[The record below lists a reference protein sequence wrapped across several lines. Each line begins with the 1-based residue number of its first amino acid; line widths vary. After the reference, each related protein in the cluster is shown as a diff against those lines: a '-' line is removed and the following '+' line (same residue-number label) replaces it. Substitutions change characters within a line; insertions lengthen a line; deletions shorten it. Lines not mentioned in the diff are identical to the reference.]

1 MKVVLFFLV
10 LFLQVTPVE
19 GQIWETFP
27 STNVQEQEQ
36 EQEDSKVIYVHDKEE
51 IRVREDKQQ
60 NTRQKERKDEDVTD
74 VDKSA
79 DFDDFEDIEDGAD
92 FLDFEYID
100 NYEKDEEENMKP
112 FEAVQQVFFLLL
124 MFSDVSQP
132 INVSTYQQM
141 IFSE

>member
-1 MKVVLFFLV
+1 MKIVLFFLV

-27 STNVQEQEQ
+27 STNVQEE
-36 EQEDSKVIYVHDKEE
+36 EDSKVIYVQDKEE

-92 FLDFEYID
+92 FLDFEDID
-100 NYEKDEEENMKP
+100 KYEKDEEENMKP

>member
-36 EQEDSKVIYVHDKEE
+36 EQEDSKVIYVPDKEE

-112 FEAVQQVFFLLL
+112 FEAVQQVFFSS
-124 MFSDVSQP
+124 F
-132 INVSTYQQM
+132 NV
-141 IFSE
+141 F

>member
-27 STNVQEQEQ
+27 STNVQEE
-36 EQEDSKVIYVHDKEE
+36 EDSKVIYVQDKEE

-92 FLDFEYID
+92 FLDFEDID
-100 NYEKDEEENMKP
+100 KYEKDEEENMKP

>member
-27 STNVQEQEQ
+27 STNVK
-36 EQEDSKVIYVHDKEE
+36 EQEDSKVIYVQDKEE

-92 FLDFEYID
+92 FLDFEDID
-100 NYEKDEEENMKP
+100 KYEKDEEENMKP